1 MVQSYRILF
10 ISFVGHYFQVELPTT
25 FETLLPTLQPT
36 KFEESQH
43 QDCQYCTIFH
53 SFIRYLLAIDKPVQ
67 ILNPQSSSKLVVP
80 ASTIFFFYLGVSSKV
95 PNRWLS
101 SLLSCS
107 RSSVILRTSACCA
120 APPRSFHQEWDQAQ
134 IAVIVGYVVARAWSL
149 WPSTRV
155 MQGFYFPCLGGSF
168 LMTSA
173 ASIAWRPF

>member
-43 QDCQYCTIFH
+43 QDCQYCTILH

-80 ASTIFFFYLGVSSKV
+80 ASTIFFSTLESLVKFPIDGCLRYSHVAEAQSFCV
-95 PNRWLS
+95 PAHVALP
-101 SLLSCS
+101 
-107 RSSVILRTSACCA
+107 
-120 APPRSFHQEWDQAQ
+120 PPRSFHQEWDQAQ